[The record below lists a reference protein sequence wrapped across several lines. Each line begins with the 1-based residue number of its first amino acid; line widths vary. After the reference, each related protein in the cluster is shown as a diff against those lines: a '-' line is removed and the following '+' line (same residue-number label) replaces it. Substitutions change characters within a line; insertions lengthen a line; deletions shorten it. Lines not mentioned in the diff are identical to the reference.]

1 MAKKINRRK
10 FISKTSKLGA
20 AALAGSLALTG
31 KSSFA
36 SLFTLPDIVVINGA
50 NYFQNTIQ
58 AMEAIG
64 GMGKFV
70 PKGSKVGLLI
80 NSDFDVPGTYV
91 NPDISIAAVKMIFDA
106 GASEITKLQVIK
118 PEYWQ
123 RSSLFEEYKDML
135 ATLKEVSTNT
145 FPSEYNDAD
154 FVRINPVEGGKSL
167 KETEVVKAWLDC
179 DVFINIPIAKH
190 HATTFV
196 TGALKNIMGVST
208 RKVNVTFHLG
218 SGIKNDPEYLA
229 QCIVDQN
236 LLKKT
241 NLCIMDATEFIT
253 TNGPGGPGD
262 IRSEHKIVV
271 GTDIVA
277 IDSLCSH
284 YVGYEHD
291 EILTSV
297 LGNQAGI
304 GTLDFSKLNILELT
318 A

>member
-1 MAKKINRRK
+1 MAKKINRRR

-20 AALAGSLALTG
+20 AALAGSLTLTG

-36 SLFTLPDIVVINGA
+36 SLFTLPDIVVINGT

-58 AMEAIG
+58 AIEALG

-70 PKGSKVGLLI
+70 PKGSKVGILI
-80 NSDFDVPGTYV
+80 NSDFDVPGAYV

-123 RSSLFEEYKDML
+123 RSSHFEEFKDML
-135 ATLKEVSTNT
+135 DSLKVVSSNT
-145 FPSEYNDAD
+145 FPAEYNEAD
-154 FVRINPVEGGKSL
+154 FVKISPIEGGKSL
-167 KETEVVKAWLDC
+167 KETEVVKSWLDC

-190 HATTFV
+190 HATTFL

-208 RKVNVTFHLG
+208 RKANVTFHLG

-253 TNGPGGPGD
+253 NNGPSGPGD
-262 IRSEHKIVV
+262 IRTEHKIVV

-277 IDSLCSH
+277 IDSLCSQ

-297 LGNQAGI
+297 LGNQAGL
-304 GTLDFSKLNILELT
+304 GTLEFSKLNILELT

>member
-1 MAKKINRRK
+1 MARKINRRK
-10 FISKTSKLGA
+10 FIADTGKLGA
-20 AALAGSLALTG
+20 AALAGSLTLPG
-31 KSSFA
+31 QSFG
-36 SLFTLPDIVVINGA
+36 SLFSSPDIVVINGT

-58 AMEAIG
+58 AIEALG

-80 NSDFDVPGTYV
+80 NSDFEVPGTYV

-123 RSSLFEEYKDML
+123 RSSHYEEYKDML
-135 ATLKEVSTNT
+135 DSLKVVSSNT
-145 FPSEYNDAD
+145 FPAEYNEAD
-154 FVRINPVEGGKSL
+154 FVKISPVEGGKSL

-208 RKVNVTFHLG
+208 RKANVTFHLG
-218 SGIKNDPEYLA
+218 SGTKNDPEYLA

-253 TNGPGGPGD
+253 NNGPSGPGD
-262 IRSEHKIVV
+262 IRTENKIVV

-297 LGNQAGI
+297 LGNQAGL
-304 GTLDFSKLNILELT
+304 GTLDFSKLNILN
-318 A
+318 

>member
-10 FISKTSKLGA
+10 FISNTGKLGA
-20 AALAGSLALTG
+20 AAIAGSLVFTG
-31 KSSFA
+31 KPSFG
-36 SLFTLPDIVVINGA
+36 SLFNLPDIVIINGT

-58 AMEAIG
+58 AIEALG
-64 GMGKFV
+64 GMGTFV
-70 PKGSKVGLLI
+70 PRGSKVGLLI

-106 GASEITKLQVIK
+106 GASEIVKLQVVK

-123 RSSLFEEYKDML
+123 RSAHYEEHKDML
-135 ATLKEVSTNT
+135 ASLKEVSSNT
-145 FPSEYNDAD
+145 FPAEYNETD
-154 FVRINPVEGGKSL
+154 FVRINPVEGGKAL
-167 KETEVVKAWLDC
+167 RETEVVKAWLDC

-190 HATTFV
+190 HATTFL

-208 RKVNVTFHLG
+208 RKANITFHLG
-218 SGIKNDPEYLA
+218 SGKKNDPEYLA

-241 NLCIMDATEFIT
+241 SLCISDATEFIT

-262 IRSEHKIVV
+262 IKREDKIVV

-297 LGNQAGI
+297 LGNQAGL
-304 GTLDFSKLNILELT
+304 GTLDYSKLNILELT

>member
-1 MAKKINRRK
+1 MTKKINRRK
-10 FISKTSKLGA
+10 FISRTGKLGA
-20 AALAGSLALTG
+20 AALTGSLVLNN
-31 KSSFA
+31 KSSFS
-36 SLFTLPDIVVINGA
+36 SLFNLPDIVVINGT

-58 AMEAIG
+58 AIEALG

-70 PKGSKVGLLI
+70 PGGSKVGLLI

-91 NPDISIAAVKMIFDA
+91 NPDISIAAVKMIFEA
-106 GASEITKLQVIK
+106 GASEITKLQVVK

-123 RSSLFEEYKDML
+123 RSSHYEEYNEML
-135 ATLKEVSTNT
+135 ASLREVSSNT
-145 FPSEYNDAD
+145 FPAEYNDTD
-154 FVRINPVEGGKSL
+154 FVRINPVEGGKAL
-167 KETEVVKAWLDC
+167 RETEVVKTWLDC

-208 RKVNVTFHLG
+208 RKANVSFHLG

-262 IRSEHKIVV
+262 IKTEQKIVV

-291 EILTSV
+291 EILTCV
-297 LGNQAGI
+297 LGNQAGL
-304 GTLDFSKLNILELT
+304 GTLDISKLNILELT

>member
-1 MAKKINRRK
+1 MARKINRRK
-10 FISKTSKLGA
+10 FIADSGKLGA
-20 AALAGSLALTG
+20 AALAGSLTLPG
-31 KSSFA
+31 QSFG
-36 SLFTLPDIVVINGA
+36 SLFSSPDIVVINGT

-58 AMEAIG
+58 AIEALG

-123 RSSLFEEYKDML
+123 RSSHYEEYKDML
-135 ATLKEVSTNT
+135 DSLKVVSSNT
-145 FPSEYNDAD
+145 FPAEYNEAD
-154 FVRINPVEGGKSL
+154 FIKINPVEGGKSL

-218 SGIKNDPEYLA
+218 SGTKNDPEYLA

-253 TNGPGGPGD
+253 NNGPSGPGD
-262 IRSEHKIVV
+262 IRTENKIVV

-277 IDSLCSH
+277 IDSLCSN

-297 LGNQAGI
+297 LGNQAGL